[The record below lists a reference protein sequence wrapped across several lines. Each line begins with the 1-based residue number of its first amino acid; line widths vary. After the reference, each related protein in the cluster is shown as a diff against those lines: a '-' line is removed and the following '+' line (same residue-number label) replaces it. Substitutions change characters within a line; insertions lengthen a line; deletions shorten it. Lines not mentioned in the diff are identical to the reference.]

1 LNNIEAVREY
11 CLSKKGVEETFPF
24 DNDTLV
30 FKVLGKMFL
39 LTSLT
44 TSPFR
49 FNVKCDPIIAIELRE
64 QYPFI
69 IPGFHMDKTHW
80 NTITISENVSP
91 QFVANW
97 IDHSYELVIRK
108 MSKKTQALLK

>member
-1 LNNIEAVREY
+1 MNNIEAVREY

-49 FNVKCDPIIAIELRE
+49 FNVKCDPIIAIESRE